1 MIKSFKKRKNYLKI
15 MLEIKKILKQ
25 FQTIPGVGISI
36 AQDFYDMGF
45 RSITDLKN
53 KNPEKLYDDFCKLCG
68 VKIDRCMLYVFRCA
82 VYFVSHEKRDKE
94 KLKWWKW
101 KD

>member
-1 MIKSFKKRKNYLKI
+1 MKNYINKNLT
-15 MLEIKKILKQ
+15 LKQ
-25 FQTIPGVGISI
+25 FQTIPGVGVSI
-36 AQDFYDMGF
+36 AQDLYDMGF

-53 KNPEKLYDDFCKLCG
+53 NNPEKLYDDFCALRG
-68 VKIDRCMLYVFRCA
+68 MKIDRCMLYVFRCA
-82 VYFVSHEKRDKE
+82 VYFASHEKHDRE